1 MKEDSKEFVCAL
13 AVVIASYATF
23 GQINSNKVDVM
34 KNGLVFNFMEV
45 KEQAKYLDDLKLKT
59 YIKKEERNTLFLKIC
74 SISIPTIAFV
84 SILSSDKGVNNTLNN
99 SLLVPTTFFVYS
111 FGRKRHFRKKA
122 IIRYNELNM
131 R

>member
-1 MKEDSKEFVCAL
+1 MREDSKEFVCAL

-99 SLLVPTTFFVYS
+99 SLLVPTTFLSILLGGKGISEKRQSFVTM
-111 FGRKRHFRKKA
+111 
-122 IIRYNELNM
+122 N
-131 R
+131 